1 MSINLNIIYSIKQK
15 GVSDMAQ
22 TNVNI
27 RMDAEL
33 KRQFEEF
40 CADVGMSMT
49 TAFTVFAKKTV
60 RENRI
65 PFSVDREIPN
75 EETREAI
82 EETQRMIADPS
93 YGRSYTDVDEMM
105 RELLG

>member
-1 MSINLNIIYSIKQK
+1 MYINLNIIHSIEQK

-22 TNVNI
+22 TNINI

-49 TAFTVFAKKTV
+49 TAFTVFAKK
-60 RENRI
+60 NRAGK
-65 PFSVDREIPN
+65 PDS
-75 EETREAI
+75 
-82 EETQRMIADPS
+82 
-93 YGRSYTDVDEMM
+93 
-105 RELLG
+105 LLRGPGDSQ

>member
-1 MSINLNIIYSIKQK
+1 
-15 GVSDMAQ
+15 MAQ

-65 PFSVDREIPN
+65 PFSVDREIHN